1 MTALRDV
8 LRFEELRTELQAIA
22 DDMAIRF
29 ARSSRSPVIREY
41 LDFSTAICLPDG
53 RIAAQ
58 GFSLPL
64 HLGAIPRAV
73 AAVLGRFPAGLRPGD
88 LAIVNDPYHGGMHLP
103 DIFTVAPAH
112 ALGELVGYVVVV
124 AHHIDIGGRVAG
136 GSAADSRSIFEE
148 GLRLPPLLLQAG
160 GVPDTELEHVLRAN
174 VRIPDVFLSD
184 LRAQAAGCTMGGQA
198 LADLVTRHGLDGYRV
213 ALERILDHGRRSL
226 ESELRGWPEGE
237 YEFEDVEDHDGFGD
251 NPVRIRVRATVQDG
265 RIKLDFTGSAA
276 QVAGS
281 INATLSF
288 TESASYAAVRSLVAG
303 EIPVNAGFL
312 ERIEVI
318 APEGCVLNAA
328 FPAGVAARGVLGYRV
343 IEVVYGALAQALPDR
358 VPAAGDGG
366 TSGIRFGGVRGGRL
380 FQANDLVCGA
390 WGARPHGDGVDGAAN
405 MAANVSNRSAEQIER
420 DDPLRVRAYGFVS
433 DSGGAGQF
441 RGGLAV
447 RRVLEVTADEAML
460 NLRTHRNVT
469 PPYGLGGGRPGRV
482 SRTWLIRDGQRSVLP
497 AKVTVPV
504 RRGDVIEHH
513 TASGGGWGD
522 PAGRSTVD
530 ILADLADG
538 KISVTTAREVY
549 GLSDDQLAASGE
561 NLGNAS

>member
-64 HLGAIPRAV
+64 HLGAVPRAV
-73 AAVLGRFPAGLRPGD
+73 AAVLDRFPAGLRPGD

-103 DIFTVAPAH
+103 DVFTVAPAY
-112 ALGELVGYVVVV
+112 AFDALVGYVVVV

-148 GLRLPPLLLQAG
+148 GLRLPPVLLRSE
-160 GVPDTELEHVLRAN
+160 GVANTELEHVLRVN
-174 VRIPDVFLSD
+174 VRIPDIFLSD
-184 LRAQAAGCTMGGQA
+184 LQAQAAGCAMGAQA
-198 LADLVTRHGLDGYRV
+198 LAELATRHGLDGYRDGV
-213 ALERILDHGRRSL
+213 DRILDHGRRSL
-226 ESELRGWPEGE
+226 EAELRTWPQGE

-251 NPVRIRVRATVQDG
+251 NPVRIAVRVSVRDG
-265 RIKLDFTGSAA
+265 RIRLDFTGSAA
-276 QVAGS
+276 QVPGS

-303 EIPVNAGFL
+303 DIPVNAGFL
-312 ERIEVI
+312 ERIEVV
-318 APEGCVLNAA
+318 AQEGSVLNAR

-343 IEVVYGALAQALPDR
+343 IEVVYGALASALPDR

-366 TSGIRFGGVRGGRL
+366 TSGIRFGGVRDGRL
-380 FQANDLVCGA
+380 FQANDIVCGA

-433 DSGGAGQF
+433 DSGCAGRY

-469 PPYGLGGGRPGRV
+469 PPYGLSGGRPGQV
-482 SRTWLIRDGQRSVLP
+482 SRTWLIRDGDRTLLP

-504 RRGDVIEHH
+504 RRGDIIEHH

-522 PAGRSTVD
+522 PALRSTVD
-530 ILADLADG
+530 LLADIADE
-538 KISVTTAREVY
+538 KISLTTAREVY
-549 GLSDDQLAASGE
+549 GARGDQVTAPEPTVGE
-561 NLGNAS
+561 A

>member
-1 MTALRDV
+1 
-8 LRFEELRTELQAIA
+8 
-22 DDMAIRF
+22 
-29 ARSSRSPVIREY
+29 
-41 LDFSTAICLPDG
+41 
-53 RIAAQ
+53 
-58 GFSLPL
+58 
-64 HLGAIPRAV
+64 
-73 AAVLGRFPAGLRPGD
+73 
-88 LAIVNDPYHGGMHLP
+88 MHLP
-103 DIFTVAPAH
+103 DIFTVAPAY
-112 ALGELVGYVVVV
+112 AFDELVGYVVVV

-148 GLRLPPLLLQAG
+148 GLRLPPVLLQAQ
-160 GVPDTELEHVLRAN
+160 GVRNTELEHVLRVN
-174 VRIPDVFLSD
+174 VRIPDIFLSD
-184 LRAQAAGCTMGGQA
+184 LQAQAAGATMGGHA
-198 LADLVTRHGLDGYRV
+198 LAELVGRHGLDGYRAAV
-213 ALERILDHGRRSL
+213 ERILDHGRRSL
-226 ESELRGWPEGE
+226 ESELRTWPEGE

-251 NPVRIRVRATVQDG
+251 NPVRIRVRATVRDG
-265 RIKLDFTGSAA
+265 RIGLDFTGSAA
-276 QVAGS
+276 QVPGS

-312 ERIEVI
+312 ERIDVT
-318 APEGCVLNAA
+318 APAGSVLNAS

-343 IEVVYGALAQALPDR
+343 IEVVYGALAAALPDR

-366 TSGIRFGGVRGGRL
+366 TSGIRFGGVRDGRL

-420 DDPLRVRAYGFVS
+420 DDPLRVLAYGFVS
-433 DSGGAGQF
+433 DSGGVGRH

-447 RRVLEVTADEAML
+447 RRVLEVTAEEAML

-469 PPYGLGGGRPGRV
+469 PPYGLSGGHPGRV
-482 SRTWLIRDGQRSVLP
+482 SRTWLIRDGERTLLP
-497 AKVTVPV
+497 AKVTVLV

-522 PAGRSTVD
+522 PALRSTVD
-530 ILADLADG
+530 LIADLADG

-549 GLSDDQLAASGE
+549 GLSDDQLAAAGPTPVE
-561 NLGNAS
+561 AP

>member
-1 MTALRDV
+1 MSALRDV

-64 HLGAIPRAV
+64 HLGAVPRAV
-73 AAVLGRFPAGLRPGD
+73 AAVLERFPAGLRPGD
-88 LAIVNDPYHGGMHLP
+88 LAVLNDPYHGGMHLP
-103 DIFTVAPAH
+103 DIFTVAPAY
-112 ALGELVGYVVVV
+112 AFDELVGYVVVV

-148 GLRLPPLLLQAG
+148 GLRLPPVLLSAQ
-160 GVPDTELEHVLRAN
+160 GVRNTELEQVLRAN
-174 VRIPDVFLSD
+174 VRIPDIFLSD
-184 LRAQAAGCTMGGQA
+184 LQAQAAGATMGGLA
-198 LADLVTRHGLDGYRV
+198 LAELVDRHGLDGYRAAV
-213 ALERILDHGRRSL
+213 ERILDHGRRSL
-226 ESELRGWPEGE
+226 ENELRSWPTGE
-237 YEFEDVEDHDGFGD
+237 YEFEDVEDHDGLGD
-251 NPVRIRVRATVQDG
+251 NPVRIRVRVTVRDG
-265 RIKLDFTGSAA
+265 RIGLDFTGSAA
-276 QVAGS
+276 QVPGS

-288 TESASYAAVRSLVAG
+288 TESASYAAVRSLVASD
-303 EIPVNAGFL
+303 IPVNAGFL
-312 ERIEVI
+312 EQIDVT
-318 APEGCVLNAA
+318 APSGSVLNAA

-343 IEVVYGALAQALPDR
+343 IEVVYGALAAALPDR

-366 TSGIRFGGVRGGRL
+366 TSGIRFGGLREGRL

-420 DDPLRVRAYGFVS
+420 DDPLRVWAYGFVS
-433 DSGGAGQF
+433 DSGGVGRH

-447 RRVLEVTADEAML
+447 RRVLEVTAEEAML

-469 PPYGLGGGRPGRV
+469 PPYGLSGGHPGRV
-482 SRTWLIRDGQRSVLP
+482 SRTWLIRDGERTLLP
-497 AKVTVPV
+497 AKVTVLV

-513 TASGGGWGD
+513 TASGGGWGE
-522 PAGRSTVD
+522 PALRSTVD
-530 ILADLADG
+530 VLADLADG
-538 KISVTTAREVY
+538 KISVSTAREVY
-549 GLSDDQLAASGE
+549 GLSDDQMAAIGPTPP
-561 NLGNAS
+561 GAS

>member
-1 MTALRDV
+1 MTALVDV
-8 LRFEELRTELQAIA
+8 LRFEELRSELQAIA

-53 RIAAQ
+53 RIVAQ

-64 HLGAIPRAV
+64 HLGAVPRAV
-73 AAVLGRFPAGLRPGD
+73 AAVLARFSGGLRPGD

-103 DIFTVAPAH
+103 DIFTIAPAH
-112 ALGELVGYVVVV
+112 ALGELVGHVVVV

-148 GLRLPPLLLQAG
+148 GLRLPPVLLDAAG
-160 GVPDTELEHVLRAN
+160 VRNTELEYVLREN

-184 LRAQAAGCTMGGQA
+184 LNAQAAGCAMGGQA
-198 LADLVTRHGLDGYRV
+198 LAELVARHGLDGYR
-213 ALERILDHGRRSL
+213 AGTERILEHGRRSI
-226 ESELRGWPEGE
+226 ESELRSWPAGV
-237 YEFEDVEDHDGFGD
+237 YEFTDVEDHDGFD
-251 NPVRIRVRATVQDG
+251 DSKVQIKVAATIHDG
-265 RIKLDFTGSAA
+265 HIAFDFSGSAA
-276 QVAGS
+276 QVPGS

-288 TESASYAAVRSLVAG
+288 TESACYAAVRSLVAND
-303 EIPVNAGFL
+303 IPVNAGFF
-312 ERIEVI
+312 ERISVI
-318 APEGCVLNAA
+318 APPGSVLNAT

-343 IEVVYGALAQALPDR
+343 IEVVYGALAAALADR

-366 TSGIRFGGVRGGRL
+366 TSGIRFGGTRHGML
-380 FQANDLVCGA
+380 FQANDIVCGA

-405 MAANVSNRSAEQIER
+405 MAANVANRSAEQIER

-433 DSGGAGQF
+433 DSGGAGQH

-447 RRVLEVTADEAML
+447 RRVLEVTAEEAML

-469 PPYGLGGGRPGRV
+469 PPYGLGGGRPGCV
-482 SRTWLIRDGQRSVLP
+482 SRTWLLRAGERTLLP
-497 AKVTVPV
+497 AKVTIPV
-504 RRGDVIEHH
+504 RRGDIIEHH

-522 PAGRSTVD
+522 PASRSTAQV
-530 ILADLADG
+530 LADLADE
-538 KISVTTAREVY
+538 KISVTTARDVY
-549 GLSDDQLAASGE
+549 AVPDEQLHTFADPS
-561 NLGNAS
+561 

>member
-29 ARSSRSPVIREY
+29 ARASRSPVIREY

-64 HLGAIPRAV
+64 HLGAVPRAV
-73 AAVLGRFPAGLRPGD
+73 AAVLDRFPAGLRPGD

-103 DIFTVAPAH
+103 DVFTVAPAY
-112 ALGELVGYVVVV
+112 AFDELVGYVVVV

-148 GLRLPPLLLQAG
+148 GLRLPPVLLRSE
-160 GVPDTELEHVLRAN
+160 GVTNTELEHVLRVN
-174 VRIPDVFLSD
+174 VRIPDIFGSD
-184 LRAQAAGCTMGGQA
+184 LRAQAAGCAMGGQA
-198 LADLVTRHGLDGYRV
+198 LAELVTRHGLDGYRD
-213 ALERILDHGRRSL
+213 AIDRILDHGRRSL
-226 ESELRGWPEGE
+226 EAELRTWPEGE
-237 YEFEDVEDHDGFGD
+237 YEFADVEDHDGFGD
-251 NPVRIRVRATVQDG
+251 NPVRIAVRVTVRDG
-265 RIKLDFTGSAA
+265 RIRLDFTGSAA
-276 QVAGS
+276 QVRGS

-303 EIPVNAGFL
+303 DVPVNAGFL
-312 ERIEVI
+312 ERIDVV
-318 APEGCVLNAA
+318 APEGSVLNAR

-343 IEVVYGALAQALPDR
+343 IEVVYGALASALPDR

-366 TSGIRFGGVRGGRL
+366 TSGIRFGGVRDGRL
-380 FQANDLVCGA
+380 FQANDIVCGA

-433 DSGGAGQF
+433 DSGGPGRY

-469 PPYGLGGGRPGRV
+469 PPYGLNGGRPGQV
-482 SRTWLIRDGQRSVLP
+482 SRTWLIRDGDRSLLP
-497 AKVTVPV
+497 AKVTIPV
-504 RRGDVIEHH
+504 RRGDIVEHH

-522 PAGRSTVD
+522 PALRSTVD
-530 ILADLADG
+530 LVADIADE
-538 KISVTTAREVY
+538 KISPATAREVY
-549 GLSDDQLAASGE
+549 GMPRVGE
-561 NLGNAS
+561 AR